1 MKIESYLKL
10 FAFILYS
17 TTVVYSSVV
26 SGSEITLRAVTL
38 DYAPYEYSDDGE
50 AKGIA
55 VDIIKE
61 ATNRIDGVEVRFE
74 FLPWSR
80 AVYKLKEGEA
90 DVLFNAG
97 VNDERKQWGN
107 YGKNIL
113 IDQTYYL
120 FKRKSSR
127 FLIDPELSGTK
138 QISIG
143 IRLGYL
149 YGSGLFRQAIDEGRF
164 LRVEL
169 TKSTKMSIDMLLGGR
184 IDTFVGDY
192 LPTMDF
198 IKKNGLESLID
209 IVKNSEQPQQN
220 LTVLTWPT
228 YLLFNKKSVPLDIID
243 KIDAAMEQMR
253 IDGTIDLI
261 YARYSD

>member
-10 FAFILYS
+10 FAFILY
-17 TTVVYSSVV
+17 TTAVVYSSVA
-26 SGSEITLRAVTL
+26 SGKVITLSAVTL
-38 DYAPYEYSDDGE
+38 DYAPYEYLKDGE

-61 ATNRIDGVEVRFE
+61 AVNRIEDVEVSFD

-80 AVYKLKEGEA
+80 AVHKLKAGEA

-120 FKRKSSR
+120 FKRTSSH
-127 FLIDPELSGTK
+127 FMVDPEITK
-138 QISIG
+138 TGELSIG

-149 YGSGLFRQAIDEGRF
+149 YGSGVFRQAIDQGRF
-164 LRVEL
+164 QRVEL

-198 IKKNGLESLID
+198 IKKNRLEDLID
-209 IVKNSEQPQQN
+209 VVKNSEYPQQN

-228 YLLFNKKSVPLDIID
+228 YLLFNKKSVPLDIVD
-243 KIDAAMEQMR
+243 KIDAAMEEMR
-253 IDGTIDLI
+253 IDGTMDLI
-261 YARYSD
+261 YANYAD